1 MFIKLIVVLLAF
13 LSGSIMYAYL
23 LPILLLKKD
32 IRTLH
37 TDANPGGANAF
48 RLQKSLGILCI
59 LLDILKG
66 FFPVVLGLSLIGLDS
81 IWTLL
86 LILAPI
92 LGHAFSPMLAGKGGK
107 CIAVTFGSLMALIPK
122 NYIVLLLALIFI
134 IFSCVIIINP
144 CSTRVILTMIT
155 FIITSWFFTPELY
168 VQLSALLIGILI
180 IYKHLKAPDPGPFHI
195 QLLLHHVSPEEFISS
210 HHVEE

>member
-1 MFIKLIVVLLAF
+1 MH
-13 LSGSIMYAYL
+13 
-23 LPILLLKKD
+23 
-32 IRTLH
+32 TLRY
-37 TDANPGGANAF
+37 F
-48 RLQKSLGILCI
+48 KS
-59 LLDILKG
+59 
-66 FFPVVLGLSLIGLDS
+66 FFPCCIRS
-81 IWTLL
+81 ISYRLRFYMDALTY
-86 LILAPI
+86 
-92 LGHAFSPMLAGKGGK
+92 FSTYTWARAGKGGK

-134 IFSCVIIINP
+134 IFSCVIIITP